1 MALPGNAA
9 MMGLYA
15 KLFGQPFA
23 TDWKAGLTAPF
34 VEETAK
40 GAIFLLCL
48 GLAPIVIRTV
58 YDGLLVGAYVG
69 LGFQVLEDMLYGQNA
84 AARAF
89 GAGQVE
95 NVLDTFVLRAVT
107 GVASHA
113 LYTAL
118 FAAGLIYL
126 IGTVAQ
132 PRRVGRGLALMV
144 SAMLIHGLWDSA
156 AALAGPWVYVL
167 LIVLTIGAIAALIV
181 AFRAAGGRE
190 HSIARAILAPEV
202 ANGTLTEAELDAV
215 AGTRKARRT
224 VAAHPEAGM
233 SKRAERR
240 VFTAARDLAHDLA
253 LSSGDDSD
261 QVRHSRGEI
270 ARLREPPALIPTPP
284 AGLSP
289 GPARPDA
296 AVKSRTAGAHA
307 WPTTGSAAEPH
318 PATRMRPDRRSELE
332 SHIRPPRRRQTRPDD
347 TGESRTE
354 GGAAWPK
361 AGCHRR
367 VTDGQPVLP
376 GLLRRRPA
384 SNDYWPDPIADPTTN
399 DLTAAARAEPADR
412 AVRVLG
418 CVEGRGR
425 AWRERRSL
433 RRRGWLPRDHPRT
446 LTARLN
452 HRSPAEPT
460 QHQDRAPRRSA
471 PGHRPV
477 VVRIQPVAE
486 DRLADPHRRR
496 PVRDGQLVVARHPHG
511 QLRPPP
517 RKRVGVLQPG
527 PQIAHPAEAGAD
539 QIGVVGEHREGHQP
553 PHPQGVEPR
562 QLPGERRHRLRRQ
575 SELGVLPRRVHL
587 HEDVER
593 AIQVVQPT
601 IQRFGQPERIEGVEL
616 GGHRSD
622 LLGLVRLQVPDHR
635 PVQVRDVGE
644 HLRLGDGLLHLV
656 LAEQPDPGVVRL
668 PDQSR
673 RLGLADRQQSHLGR
687 VPIGRRTG
695 LVDTTTH
702 LDEVRSDLHRHSVDA
717 CLAPDGHVRAAR
729 LGPSDHAGR
738 TGVGTIHLG

>member
-1 MALPGNAA
+1 MSTVADVTEGDDLIARRREVIATSGWGARFHLLQPRNLCFWLYVAVVAVGGWQVLTMVAPTAGLFAQANIAAVVTSGLFAVAFLVFLHLVDRWERTPALLAGVAFVGGGLGAAFAMALPGNAA

-190 HSIARAILAPEV
+190 HSIVRAILAPEV

-270 ARLREPPALIPTPP
+270 ARLRNL
-284 AGLSP
+284 
-289 GPARPDA
+289 
-296 AVKSRTAGAHA
+296 
-307 WPTTGSAAEPH
+307 PH
-318 PATRMRPDRRSELE
+318 
-332 SHIRPPRRRQTRPDD
+332 
-347 TGESRTE
+347 
-354 GGAAWPK
+354 
-361 AGCHRR
+361 
-367 VTDGQPVLP
+367 
-376 GLLRRRPA
+376 
-384 SNDYWPDPIADPTTN
+384 
-399 DLTAAARAEPADR
+399 
-412 AVRVLG
+412 
-418 CVEGRGR
+418 
-425 AWRERRSL
+425 
-433 RRRGWLPRDHPRT
+433 
-446 LTARLN
+446 
-452 HRSPAEPT
+452 
-460 QHQDRAPRRSA
+460 
-471 PGHRPV
+471 
-477 VVRIQPVAE
+477 
-486 DRLADPHRRR
+486 
-496 PVRDGQLVVARHPHG
+496 
-511 QLRPPP
+511 
-517 RKRVGVLQPG
+517 
-527 PQIAHPAEAGAD
+527 
-539 QIGVVGEHREGHQP
+539 
-553 PHPQGVEPR
+553 
-562 QLPGERRHRLRRQ
+562 
-575 SELGVLPRRVHL
+575 
-587 HEDVER
+587 
-593 AIQVVQPT
+593 
-601 IQRFGQPERIEGVEL
+601 
-616 GGHRSD
+616 
-622 LLGLVRLQVPDHR
+622 
-635 PVQVRDVGE
+635 
-644 HLRLGDGLLHLV
+644 
-656 LAEQPDPGVVRL
+656 
-668 PDQSR
+668 
-673 RLGLADRQQSHLGR
+673 
-687 VPIGRRTG
+687 
-695 LVDTTTH
+695 
-702 LDEVRSDLHRHSVDA
+702 
-717 CLAPDGHVRAAR
+717 
-729 LGPSDHAGR
+729 
-738 TGVGTIHLG
+738 